1 MRLAFILGE
10 IGSGLRRNLSMVISV
25 VLVTFVSLTF
35 VGAAGMLQMQIN
47 QMKGYWYDKVQVAI
61 FLCNDSSTS
70 TGCASGA
77 VTKEQQD
84 NLVKMLESPAVKQ
97 YINDYQFES
106 QADAFKH
113 FKEQFSNSPIVDSV
127 TQDQLPSSFRINMK
141 DPQKYQI
148 ISETFSS
155 QAGVETVSDQR
166 QVLER
171 IFEWMNGA
179 SVAAMVVAG
188 VMIFC
193 AVLLITTTIRIVR
206 VQQATGDRHHAPRW
220 GVEDRHPTAVH
231 PRRRHRRR
239 RGRRLGFR
247 HAVAGGPILAQR
259 RLVAAVPEHS
269 VYFLDPG
276 TRDCAGPD
284 SVGRRPGWDIV
295 PPYPPPISQGVAMKG
310 STDPE
315 RKGQPMTTEV
325 PGCAC
330 ELRMVRAVP
339 KVAARCLAIASR
351 CEPRTAPVAH
361 ADNLDD
367 QQAALNAESARVQ
380 QSLEFVD
387 ANIAKAAGDLVIYQG
402 QLPGAQQAL
411 LEAQGKV
418 ASAVKD
424 GDALAA
430 RVDLAQQSKAQI
442 TQQLENDKQKITDT
456 KKLIGQIA
464 AQAYKSGGVPTNV
477 ALLFGSNDG
486 GNLTESMDLA
496 NQAMRSQNAT
506 MTKLTQQSA
515 TNVNSQARLA
525 AVEQEIRD
533 LKAKADAALEREKAA
548 RDDAASQEGRGGQA
562 HHPTPPALTASFRR
576 PNQESKPSS
585 NK

>member
-1 MRLAFILGE
+1 VRLAFILGE

-193 AVLLITTTIRIVR
+193 AVLLITTTIRLS
-206 VQQATGDRHHAPRW
+206 AFS
-220 GVEDRHPTAVH
+220 
-231 PRRRHRRR
+231 RRRET
-239 RGRRLGFR
+239 G
-247 HAVAGGPILAQR
+247 IM
-259 RLVAAVPEHS
+259 RLVGASKTVIQLPFILEGVIAAVVGAVLAS
-269 VYFLDPG
+269 GTLWLVAQFWLNGDLSQQFLNTPF
-276 TRDCAGPD
+276 
-284 SVGRRPGWDIV
+284 
-295 PPYPPPISQGVAMKG
+295 IS
-310 STDPE
+310 ST
-315 RKGQPMTTEV
+315 QV
-325 PGCAC
+325 
-330 ELRMVRAVP
+330 LV
-339 KVAARCLAIASR
+339 I
-351 CEPRTAPVAH
+351 APV
-361 ADNLDD
+361 LI
-367 QQAALNAESARVQ
+367 ALGGGLAGIS
-380 QSLEFVD
+380 SL
-387 ANIAKAAGDLVIYQG
+387 LTLRRY
-402 QLPGAQQAL
+402 L
-411 LEAQGKV
+411 KV
-418 ASAVKD
+418 
-424 GDALAA
+424 
-430 RVDLAQQSKAQI
+430 
-442 TQQLENDKQKITDT
+442 
-456 KKLIGQIA
+456 
-464 AQAYKSGGVPTNV
+464 
-477 ALLFGSNDG
+477 
-486 GNLTESMDLA
+486 
-496 NQAMRSQNAT
+496 
-506 MTKLTQQSA
+506 
-515 TNVNSQARLA
+515 
-525 AVEQEIRD
+525 
-533 LKAKADAALEREKAA
+533 
-548 RDDAASQEGRGGQA
+548 
-562 HHPTPPALTASFRR
+562 
-576 PNQESKPSS
+576 
-585 NK
+585 